1 MELMSLRLEN
11 FQGLKEFELRA
22 NGCDISIRGDNG
34 TGKTTVANA
43 IAWLL
48 YDKATTGEKGYNPKT
63 VDENGQDVH
72 YLEHSVEGV
81 FHHAKSMIT
90 FKKVMREDWKK
101 KRGSAVEEFNGH
113 LIDYF
118 IDGVPVKQKEYRARL
133 DAICD
138 PERAKILTIPEYF
151 AQDMHW
157 KDRRKML
164 LEVCGDVTDQEVID
178 AHLELVNLPYFLL
191 KPGST
196 DQYYTVEEYMAIAN
210 ARRSEINKE
219 MALIPARIDEATKAM
234 PDVMGIDLE
243 EVAGMLEIA
252 TARKAKYEG
261 ELGALKSAGQ
271 NGELRMQLSDAR
283 AELSEARAKFA
294 AEQTAN
300 NSIMEAERHLIDVA
314 LHDIESNNNALMR
327 RRAEVAADIEKLT
340 VKRNAVLAEYRAV
353 QAQSFEQQET
363 CPTCGQKIP
372 EEQIKSAW
380 EQFNYNKSQ
389 KLFEINE
396 RGKNECSKDMIA
408 ALHQELDGIDGKI
421 AELKDKKQREQAKIL
436 EIEAKRD
443 TRKFD
448 DSADYAAISA
458 KIARIQG
465 LLDGESNVSDAE
477 KERLTE
483 AIRDAQR
490 EIDVLEG
497 QKLNVRYANAQKQ
510 RVEELKV
517 QEKSLAAEY
526 EKVQQ
531 GAYLAE
537 RFTTLKAEML
547 TEAINAKFKAVRFK
561 LYDVQING
569 GIADTCEAMVPCAGG
584 LVPFSKANNA
594 GRINAGLEIID
605 TLGKHWGIEMPII
618 LDNAES
624 VVKLIETEAQK
635 LKFIVAEGVRP
646 LMVRED

>member
-1 MELMSLRLEN
+1 MELIRLHLEN
-11 FQGLKEFELRA
+11 FQGLKEFDLKA
-22 NGCDISIRGDNG
+22 NGCDMAIRGDNG

-81 FHHAKSMIT
+81 FHHGRSMIT
-90 FKKVMREDWKK
+90 LKKVMREDWKK

-113 LIDYF
+113 LIDYY
-118 IDGVPVKQKEYRARL
+118 IDGVPVKQKEFRARL

-151 AQDMHW
+151 AQDLHW
-157 KDRRKML
+157 KERRKL
-164 LEVCGDVTDQEVID
+164 LLDVCGDVTDQEVID
-178 AHLELVNLPYFLL
+178 AHSELEKLQYFLL
-191 KPGST
+191 KPGSN

-219 MALIPARIDEATKAM
+219 MTLIPARIDEAMKAM
-234 PDVMGIDLE
+234 PNVVGLDADEI
-243 EVAGMLEIA
+243 AGMLESVKG
-252 TARKAKYEG
+252 RKAAHEG
-261 ELGALKSAGQ
+261 ELNALKAAGQ
-271 NGELRMQLSDAR
+271 NGELRAQLADAN
-283 AELSEARAKFA
+283 AEMSEARARFS
-294 AEQTAN
+294 AEQAAN
-300 NSIMEAERHLIDVA
+300 NSKMESARHLIDVS
-314 LHDIESNNNALMR
+314 LHEIESARNKYIR
-327 RRAEVAADIEKLT
+327 RRADVSADAERLT
-340 VKRNAVLAEYRAV
+340 AKRSSVLVEYKSV
-353 QAQSFEQQET
+353 QAETFEQQET

-380 EQFNYNKSQ
+380 EQFNFNKSQ
-389 KLFEINE
+389 RLFEINE
-396 RGKNECSKDMIA
+396 RGKKECSKDMIA
-408 ALHQELDGIDGKI
+408 ALHNELDGIDKKI
-421 AELKDKKQREQAKIL
+421 SELDANREREQAKIS
-436 EIEAKRD
+436 EIEAQRD
-443 TRKFD
+443 TRKFED
-448 DSADYAAISA
+448 TAEYAAA
-458 KIARIQG
+458 NAQIARIKG
-465 LLDGESNVSDAE
+465 LIEGETNTSTDE

-483 AIRDAQR
+483 AIREAQR
-490 EIDVLEG
+490 EIDALEG
-497 QKLNVRYANAQKQ
+497 QRLNIRYANAQKQ
-510 RVEELKV
+510 RVEDLKA
-517 QEKSLAAEY
+517 QEKTLAAEY

-547 TEAINAKFKAVRFK
+547 TDSINAKFKAVRFK

-569 GIADTCEAMVPCAGG
+569 GIADTCEVMVPCAGG

-594 GRINAGLEIID
+594 GRINAGIEIID

-624 VVKLIETEAQK
+624 VVKLIETDAQK
-635 LKFIVAEGVRP
+635 IKFYVAEGVST
-646 LMVRED
+646 LTAMEG